1 MLLLYCRSRFQL
13 YGGAGVVIEPDK
25 NCILFFVK
33 YPEKGQVKKRLSMR
47 LGEDVTAELYR
58 NFVLDSLSALEK
70 CGVQFLVYFHPPDS
84 QKKFIEWLGKGYT
97 YMPQQGDDLGQRMRN
112 GFINMFDKNYQG
124 VIIIGSD
131 SPDLPGAFIDE
142 ALVSLQTHDVV
153 IGPSFDGGYY
163 LIGFKHDV
171 FLPEAFDG
179 IRWGTET
186 VFSET
191 ITIVKNE
198 GLRLY
203 LLPRWNDID
212 TYNDLEGLIERN
224 QNTDFRRSMT
234 FSYLSTFDE
243 IST

>member
-13 YGGAGVVIEPDK
+13 YGGAGVVIEPNK

-58 NFVLDSLSALEK
+58 NFVLDSLSALEG
-70 CGVQFLVYFHPPDS
+70 CGVQFLVCFHPPDS
-84 QKKFIEWLGKGYT
+84 KNKFIEWLGKGYS
-97 YMPQQGDDLGQRMRN
+97 YMPQRGDDLGQRMRN

-131 SPDLPGAFIDE
+131 IPDLPSAFIDE

-163 LIGFKHDV
+163 LIGFKHDT

-179 IRWGTET
+179 ISWSTET

-191 ITIVKNE
+191 LTIVKNE
-198 GLRLY
+198 GLRLHI
-203 LLPRWNDID
+203 LPRWNDID
-212 TYNDLEGLIERN
+212 TYNDLKGLIERN

-234 FSYLSTFDE
+234 YTYLSNCDE